1 MTGGGRGARERKKRE
16 RGGRGEKSRFENL
29 GERKRKGRA
38 GEGRGKGGRVLEAEI
53 H

>member
-16 RGGRGEKSRFENL
+16 RGGEKSRFENL

-38 GEGRGKGGRVLEAEI
+38 GEGGKGGGGRVLEAGI